1 MKRGII
7 AEVLTL
13 FGLISAIFIAIF
25 WYADLS
31 TFLIRQFKWNQ
42 PLTNIISFILIFVA
56 VIIFFRLLENILG
69 HITSL
74 LLLNWINNLGG
85 GLFGFLRGTIIVGL
99 LLLLINFIPLPLEI
113 RDQIDQSMLAE
124 YFINGIIIIIN
135 TLKEWFPSHLQFE
148 IEFIKERLYQGTNV

>member
-1 MKRGII
+1 MI
-7 AEVLTL
+7 A
-13 FGLISAIFIAIF
+13 AIFIAIF

-31 TFLIRQFKWNQ
+31 KFLIRQFKWNQ
-42 PLTNIISFILIFVA
+42 SLTNIVSFVIIFIA
-56 VIIFFRLLENILG
+56 VIIFFRLLENILS

-113 RDQIDQSMLAE
+113 RAQIEQSMLAE
-124 YFINGIIIIIN
+124 YFINGIIIIFN
-135 TLKEWFPSHLQFE
+135 TLKEWLPSHFQFE